1 MGTQRDP
8 RVWLVPG
15 VLLALAI
22 ALPFVAPTYYVQ
34 FISKAL
40 IMGILAMSLN
50 LVVGYGGLV
59 SLCHAAF
66 FGIAGYVLA
75 LASPKYDPASL
86 WWTLPLAV
94 AASAAAAAVIGSLA
108 LRTRGIYFIMVTLAF
123 GEMLFFLFHDSKFA
137 GGSDGAFIYN
147 KPSMMLGN
155 ITLLD
160 LEKPLTYYFV
170 VLAVLVAVIALLTM
184 IVRSPF
190 GHALA
195 AARDNERRARALG
208 FPVFR
213 VRLTAFVISGAIAG
227 IAGYFAAAQFGF
239 VAPQMLGWHL
249 SATVLVMVLIGGQ
262 RSVVGPLA
270 GALVLIGLEEVLK
283 ATTEHWKLAEGL
295 IVILIVLMLPN
306 GVRDLLKMI
315 LPASDAQSGVES
327 STVIARSIATKQSS
341 SLPDASGLLRSAR
354 NDDVVGGRHG

>member
-1 MGTQRDP
+1 MGAQVNP
-8 RVWLVPG
+8 RTWFVPAA
-15 VLLALAI
+15 LLALAI

-34 FISKAL
+34 FVSKAL

-94 AASAAAAAVIGSLA
+94 AASATAAAVIGSLA

-123 GEMLFFLFHDSKFA
+123 GEMLFFAFHDSQFA

-147 KPSMMLGN
+147 KPSVMLGN
-155 ITLLD
+155 IPLLN
-160 LEKPLTYYFV
+160 LEQPLAYYFV
-170 VLAVLVAVIALLTM
+170 VLAVLVAVIAILTT

-213 VRLTAFVISGAIAG
+213 VRLTAFVMSGAIAG

-262 RSVVGPLA
+262 RSVAGPLL

-283 ATTEHWKLAEGL
+283 AATEYWKLAEGL
-295 IVILIVLMLPN
+295 IVILIVLALPN
-306 GVRDLLKMI
+306 GVRDLLRMV
-315 LPASDAQSGVES
+315 LPSSDTQAGADSSG
-327 STVIARSIATKQSS
+327 VIARSGATKQSS

-354 NDDVVGGRHG
+354 NDEAKEAGRG

>member
-1 MGTQRDP
+1 
-8 RVWLVPG
+8 
-15 VLLALAI
+15 
-22 ALPFVAPTYYVQ
+22 
-34 FISKAL
+34 
-40 IMGILAMSLN
+40 
-50 LVVGYGGLV
+50 
-59 SLCHAAF
+59 
-66 FGIAGYVLA
+66 
-75 LASPKYDPASL
+75 
-86 WWTLPLAV
+86 
-94 AASAAAAAVIGSLA
+94 
-108 LRTRGIYFIMVTLAF
+108 
-123 GEMLFFLFHDSKFA
+123 
-137 GGSDGAFIYN
+137 
-147 KPSMMLGN
+147 MMLGN

-160 LEKPLTYYFV
+160 LEKPLVYYFV

-262 RSVVGPLA
+262 RSVAGPLV

-295 IVILIVLMLPN
+295 AVILIVLALPN

-315 LPASDAQSGVES
+315 LPASDPQSDADS
-327 STVIARSIATKQSS
+327 STVIARSVATKQSS
-341 SLPDASGLLRSAR
+341 SLPNASGLLRSAR
-354 NDDVVGGRHG
+354 NDDAKEAGHG

>member
-1 MGTQRDP
+1 M
-8 RVWLVPG
+8 
-15 VLLALAI
+15 
-22 ALPFVAPTYYVQ
+22 
-34 FISKAL
+34 
-40 IMGILAMSLN
+40 
-50 LVVGYGGLV
+50 
-59 SLCHAAF
+59 
-66 FGIAGYVLA
+66 LA

-94 AASAAAAAVIGSLA
+94 AASAFAAAIIGALA
-108 LRTRGIYFIMVTLAF
+108 LRTRGVYFIMVTLAF

-137 GGSDGAFIYN
+137 GGSDGAFVYN
-147 KPSMMLGN
+147 KPAMMLGN
-155 ITLLD
+155 IMLLD

-170 VLAVLVAVIALLTM
+170 ILAVLVAVIAFLTM

-213 VRLTAFVISGAIAG
+213 VRLTAFIISGAIAG

-262 RSVVGPLA
+262 RSVAGPLI

-283 ATTEHWKLAEGL
+283 ATTEHWKLVEGL
-295 IVILIVLMLPN
+295 IVILIVLALPN
-306 GVRDLLKMI
+306 GVRDLLSMVR
-315 LPASDAQSGVES
+315 GS
-327 STVIARSIATKQSS
+327 SNRGEARHSKKAATE
-341 SLPDASGLLRSAR
+341 AG
-354 NDDVVGGRHG
+354 HG

>member
-1 MGTQRDP
+1 P
-8 RVWLVPG
+8 
-15 VLLALAI
+15 
-22 ALPFVAPTYYVQ
+22 AP
-34 FISKAL
+34 
-40 IMGILAMSLN
+40 
-50 LVVGYGGLV
+50 
-59 SLCHAAF
+59 
-66 FGIAGYVLA
+66 
-75 LASPKYDPASL
+75 P
-86 WWTLPLAV
+86 
-94 AASAAAAAVIGSLA
+94 AAVIGSLA

-147 KPSMMLGN
+147 KPSIMLGN
-155 ITLLD
+155 LTLLD

-249 SATVLVMVLIGGQ
+249 SATVL
-262 RSVVGPLA
+262 
-270 GALVLIGLEEVLK
+270 
-283 ATTEHWKLAEGL
+283 
-295 IVILIVLMLPN
+295 
-306 GVRDLLKMI
+306 
-315 LPASDAQSGVES
+315 
-327 STVIARSIATKQSS
+327 
-341 SLPDASGLLRSAR
+341 
-354 NDDVVGGRHG
+354 